1 MVNTLLTSRYHAG
14 TLHRVPP
21 RSISHG
27 AWRRSYHWHHAGIN
41 KNDKDY
47 CYAGA
52 VQDTLTGKHTN
63 SYTHTDTHT
72 HTHTHTHTKK
82 IVHTYTHIHTQKN
95 RTHIHTYTHT
105 KNRTHTHTHT
115 HQHMPAAPLQL
126 EQGLLMPALL
136 GPHPLH

>member
-1 MVNTLLTSRYHAG
+1 VVNTLLTSRYHAG

-72 HTHTHTHTKK
+72 HTHTQK
-82 IVHTYTHIHTQKN
+82 IV
-95 RTHIHTYTHT
+95 
-105 KNRTHTHTHT
+105 HTHTHT